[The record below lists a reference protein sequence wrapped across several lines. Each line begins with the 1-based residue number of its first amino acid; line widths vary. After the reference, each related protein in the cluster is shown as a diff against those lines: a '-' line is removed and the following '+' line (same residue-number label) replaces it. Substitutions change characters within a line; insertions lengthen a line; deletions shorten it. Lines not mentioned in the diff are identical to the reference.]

1 MRTLVI
7 ALRALPFALSF
18 RRDVRRWLVGG
29 GPVPRTAAFHARRA
43 ERLAAAVAALGPS
56 FVKLAQVFAARA
68 DLIPEPYVSA
78 LGALLDRVPAAP
90 WAEVAAEI
98 EGSYGRPVDAIFE
111 RFDTEPVASGSLG
124 QVYRARYDAQDVA
137 VKVLRPGV
145 AHVVERDLAAAHKI
159 VQMVARRWPNPHVVG
174 FRTTIEEF
182 RRRVPDEMDF
192 RLEADHAREIGGR
205 FADDRK
211 LVIPRVLHELT
222 RQRVMVM
229 EFVEGTRADRLAPL
243 VAAGRVDAAAVVREV
258 LEAYVR
264 MMLMDGLFHAD
275 PHPGN
280 LLVTDDGRLVLLD
293 FGMCVRVP
301 AETRT
306 TLVRTVLAAI
316 RKDAAAVADGFHA
329 LGIVAPGA
337 DPAEIRRLTQLLLD
351 LAFSGAAPQE
361 AARVLAEEVMKTLY
375 DWPIVLTGEMV
386 YFARAAAL
394 IEGLGMRYVPGF
406 SPIAFASPIVLRM
419 RGQILAALRGGGADA
434 PASWG
439 GTPDWAAALGDI
451 AGRAARIISGAGREL
466 ATVVGGGLAELLAA
480 APARGNGATNGHA
493 ATNGHEAT
501 NGTGTPRIAPPA
513 APRLP
518 AATPPRLPSGEV
530 P

>member
-18 RRDVRRWLVGG
+18 RRDAKRWLVGG
-29 GPVPRTAAFHARRA
+29 APLPRSAAFHARRA
-43 ERLAAAVAALGPS
+43 ERLAATVAALGPS

-68 DLIPEPYVSA
+68 DIIPEPYLSA

-90 WAEVAAEI
+90 WSDVAAGI
-98 EGSYGRPVDAIFE
+98 ERSYGRPVDAIFQAVD
-111 RFDTEPVASGSLG
+111 REPVASGSRG
-124 QVYRARYDAQDVA
+124 QVYRARYEGQDVA

-145 AHVVERDLAAAHKI
+145 EHVVERDLDAAFRI
-159 VQMVARRWPNPHVVG
+159 VQVIERRWPNPHVVG

-205 FADDRK
+205 FAGDRR
-211 LVIPRVLHELT
+211 LVIPRVLPELT

-229 EFVEGTRADRLAPL
+229 EFVEGTRVDRLAPL
-243 VAAGRVDAAAVVREV
+243 VAAGRVDATAMVREV

-293 FGMCVRVP
+293 FGMCVRVS
-301 AETRT
+301 AATRT

-316 RKDAAAVADGFHA
+316 RKDAGAVADGFHA

-337 DPAEIRRLTQLLLD
+337 DPEEIRRLTQLLLD

-434 PASWG
+434 PAAWG

-466 ATVVGGGLAELLAA
+466 AAVVGTGLAELVAA
-480 APARGNGATNGHA
+480 ASASNGARANGATNG
-493 ATNGHEAT
+493 NGAGHG
-501 NGTGTPRIAPPA
+501 NGVTRVAPNG

-518 AATPPRLPSGEV
+518 AVTPPQLPAGELS
-530 P
+530 